1 MASADSV
8 SGEPSFGVFTADRV
22 TTVLPRHE
30 VVKLDEGTYLQWRK
44 QVKLIVNGYGLTG
57 FLDGTVASPSR
68 FVILPDGSRALNSAA
83 PVFTQQDQ
91 LLMSWLLSTV
101 TSSYQ
106 SSFDYACTACDI
118 WIARIKDLCAM
129 LDVSG
134 SRIFDEEKIE
144 VVLAGLPS
152 DFEAVI
158 SSARLSSGVLPL
170 QHLVDVLVD
179 CESRQDRVLQDV
191 SLNANLVEDAPSVE
205 GVSRGGRTSV
215 RGHGRTFRSRIQCQI
230 CNSNDSSVMPSVSHQ
245 GAPSGVERANFR
257 LCAQEEE
264 EQWNYVS
271 QNRNGGQNW
280 SNGMQSQNRNG
291 GQNWSASMQSEKLAR
306 GPQVSYANDYGRPYG
321 NTFQPNLRQFGN
333 DDGPGFN
340 SNGFNRNAPLDFVDG
355 NGRRVL
361 QWPHV
366 ANSSHGSNVEPNANG
381 VPSSNF
387 VQVYQ
392 SDPGSL
398 ELIGVDRGLRFT
410 KPRAQ
415 VYTRFDPCIGF
426 PQLGDLH
433 ASDYS
438 GSSVFGS
445 HVNTAQLRSGTGN
458 DDPYI
463 PMRGGTISWYPDL
476 GASHHVCRDVSALCD
491 VTPFS
496 GTSSLLMG
504 DGTPAVI
511 S

>member
-1 MASADSV
+1 
-8 SGEPSFGVFTADRV
+8 
-22 TTVLPRHE
+22 
-30 VVKLDEGTYLQWRK
+30 
-44 QVKLIVNGYGLTG
+44 
-57 FLDGTVASPSR
+57 
-68 FVILPDGSRALNSAA
+68 
-83 PVFTQQDQ
+83 
-91 LLMSWLLSTV
+91 
-101 TSSYQ
+101 
-106 SSFDYACTACDI
+106 
-118 WIARIKDLCAM
+118 
-129 LDVSG
+129 
-134 SRIFDEEKIE
+134 
-144 VVLAGLPS
+144 
-152 DFEAVI
+152 
-158 SSARLSSGVLPL
+158 
-170 QHLVDVLVD
+170 
-179 CESRQDRVLQDV
+179 
-191 SLNANLVEDAPSVE
+191 
-205 GVSRGGRTSV
+205 
-215 RGHGRTFRSRIQCQI
+215 
-230 CNSNDSSVMPSVSHQ
+230 
-245 GAPSGVERANFR
+245 
-257 LCAQEEE
+257 
-264 EQWNYVS
+264 
-271 QNRNGGQNW
+271 
-280 SNGMQSQNRNG
+280 
-291 GQNWSASMQSEKLAR
+291 MQSEKLAR

-361 QWPHV
+361 QGPHV
-366 ANSSHGSNVEPNANG
+366 VNSSHGSNVEPNANG

-392 SDPGSL
+392 SDPGSP

-438 GSSVFGS
+438 GSSV
-445 HVNTAQLRSGTGN
+445 SGTGN

-496 GTSSLLMG
+496 GYDDSG
-504 DGTPAVI
+504 DIADGPH